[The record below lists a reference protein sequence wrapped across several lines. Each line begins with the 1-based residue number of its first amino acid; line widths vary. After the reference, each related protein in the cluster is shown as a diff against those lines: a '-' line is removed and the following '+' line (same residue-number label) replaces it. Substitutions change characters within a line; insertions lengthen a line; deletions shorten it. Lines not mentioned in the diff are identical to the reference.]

1 MIELFIEDDA
11 HRRIAL
17 KERGSLT
24 EFYIEDTGQ
33 NIQPGDLY
41 LGIIKKKVK
50 SLKSVFVDI
59 GAKKNAYLYVQDF
72 QRFQDYKEGQS
83 VLVEVLKEEEGSK
96 GTKVTDKISI
106 GGKYVVLFPG
116 KGLGF
121 SKKLNRDLF
130 LDTHGSFAAIEG
142 YRILFREASMDAS
155 RKDIEEEISQ
165 ITRSF
170 EDVYKKSETGA
181 GPLKLY
187 GQSSVL
193 SRILR
198 DNFSKIQMIYVNSRS
213 LQSELEDQYGIP
225 SLLHKSERSLFD
237 FYGIENELSNLRNR
251 KVYLKDGGNI
261 VIEETEAMVVVDVN
275 SAKHKGSQS
284 KEDFVMEVNLQ
295 AAGEIAR
302 QIRLR
307 NLSGIILIDFIDV
320 KNDAQ
325 KSLLKEAVEK
335 AFQEDP
341 LFGKCYPITDL
352 GLLQL
357 TRKKKGSPIYSYLE
371 EFCTFCKGAGTRL
384 SFSYV
389 MMRIKNELASK
400 TEQIDIKDF
409 HIQLHKHYEETVRDD
424 IDLFI
429 QKIESGQKRI
439 YLEFKDFHQDYEVQ
453 PLVFKNQIQEMEKY
467 LIS

>member
-1 MIELFIEDDA
+1 MIELFIEDDV
-11 HRRIAL
+11 HRRIVL
-17 KERGSLT
+17 KDRGTMT
-24 EFYIEDTGQ
+24 EFYVEDAKRS
-33 NIQPGDLY
+33 IQPGDLY
-41 LGIIKKKVK
+41 LGIIKKKVN
-50 SLKSVFVDI
+50 SLKSVFIDI

-83 VLVEVLKEEEGSK
+83 ILVEVLKEEEGSK

-130 LDTHGSFAAIEG
+130 LEAHGSFTSVEG
-142 YRILFREASMDAS
+142 YRVLFREASMDAA
-155 RKDIEEEISQ
+155 REDIVEEIKQ
-165 ITRSF
+165 ITHSF
-170 EDVYKKSETGA
+170 SEVYQKAETGA
-181 GPLKLY
+181 GPLRLH

-198 DNFSKIQMIYVNSRS
+198 DNFSKIQMIYVNTRS
-213 LQSELEDQYGIP
+213 LQRELEEEYGIP

-237 FYGIENELSNLRNR
+237 FYGIENELENLRNR

-261 VIEETEAMVVVDVN
+261 VIEETEAMVVIDVN

-284 KEDFVMEVNLQ
+284 KEDFVMEVNFQ
-295 AAGEIAR
+295 AAEEIAR

-325 KSLLKEAVEK
+325 KILLKEAVEK
-335 AFQEDP
+335 AFLEDP

-357 TRKKKGSPIYSYLE
+357 TRKKKGYPVYTYLE
-371 EFCTFCKGAGTRL
+371 EPCTFCKGSGRRL
-384 SFSYV
+384 SFTYV

-409 HIQLHKHYEETVRDD
+409 HIQLHKHYETNVREDMTSFIHA
-424 IDLFI
+424 ID
-429 QKIESGQKRI
+429 SGEKRI
-439 YLEFKDFHQDYEVQ
+439 YLEFIDSHLDYDVL

-467 LIS
+467 LIT